1 MARVV
6 EAADSLSYAGAARS
20 ERQVTPRSILL
31 IDCGSVFTKMAL
43 VGVIDNQ
50 YRLLAR
56 TETPTTV
63 APPYPDL
70 LSGVRAGCQRLEGL
84 TGRRLLGADTILTP
98 EQQDGVGVD
107 AIALTTSVG
116 GPLRLLTTGPGREAL
131 AGLLY
136 KSLGGLFV
144 QPEALPAAPVEVA
157 QDDPAWRQ
165 VVAQLRAL
173 RPHAVVVVGVP
184 STGIRG
190 AGAITEH
197 AQSVARWL
205 EVLHATAREAREDEE
220 MRPSALPVVFTG
232 TTEDGMTLASTL
244 RSATTMVHTVE
255 QLTPATIG
263 PLSRALNA
271 LYDGVVLREA
281 PGYTRLRSLAGPAT
295 ATITSLA
302 GVARFLAHH
311 YKMNVA
317 AVDVGASSTAL
328 AGATASGD
336 FLPAVFPLGGV
347 GPGAGY
353 VLRAVGAPSVLRW
366 LTAEADENTVRE
378 HVLTR
383 ILLRRRIPSTP
394 LELELEYAL
403 AREAIRLALHAPGSR
418 LSGLHPIDLLLATG
432 GTLTNVPHPAHAALV
447 LLDAMQP
454 RGITSLV
461 LDSGRI
467 ATMLG
472 SVASLA
478 PDVAAQMT
486 ENDAMPSLLGTAVS
500 ATGRPADGQPAVRA
514 FLEYEDGAKDTIEV
528 KAGALARLPLT
539 QGRRA
544 LLSLYPAP
552 QVDIGLGPGQHARA
566 SEPIEGGALGLLV
579 DARGRPLDLPS
590 NPTERIAR
598 IREWWT
604 ALGLVGAGG
613 GTS

>member
-6 EAADSLSYAGAARS
+6 DGADSLGCAGASQS
-20 ERQVTPRSILL
+20 ELQTTPRSILL

-43 VGVIDNQ
+43 VGIVDNQ

-56 TETPTTV
+56 TQVPTTV
-63 APPYPDL
+63 APPYADL
-70 LSGVRAGCQRLEGL
+70 LIGVREACQQLEAL
-84 TGRRLLGADTILTP
+84 TGRRLVGPESILTP
-98 EQQDGVGVD
+98 EQDDGSGVD
-107 AIALTTSVG
+107 TIAVTTSVG

-136 KSLGGLFV
+136 KSLGGLFA
-144 QPEALPAAPVEVA
+144 QPEALPVAPVEA
-157 QDDPAWRQ
+157 TQDDPAWAEL
-165 VVAQLRAL
+165 VAQLRTL
-173 RPHAVVVVGVP
+173 RPHAIVVIGAP

-190 AGAITEH
+190 AGTIADH

-205 EVLHATAREAREDEE
+205 EVLRSAPREDEE
-220 MRPSALPVVFTG
+220 LRLSSLPVVFSG
-232 TTEDGMTLASTL
+232 TTEDGITLASTL
-244 RSATTMVHTVE
+244 RSATAMVHTVE

-295 ATITSLA
+295 ATLTSLA

-317 AVDVGASSTAL
+317 AVDVGASATML
-328 AGATASGD
+328 AGATTSGE
-336 FLPAVFPLGGV
+336 FLPALFPQGGV

-353 VLRAVGAPSVLRW
+353 VLRAVGAPSILRW
-366 LTAEADENTVRE
+366 LAIEADENTVRE
-378 HVLTR
+378 YVLTR
-383 ILLRRRIPSTP
+383 ILRRRMIPTTQ
-394 LELELEYAL
+394 LELELEYAM

-418 LSGLHPIDLLLATG
+418 LSGLHPVDVLLATG
-432 GTLTNVPHPAHAALV
+432 GTLTNTPHPAHTALI

-472 SVASLA
+472 SVAAVA
-478 PDVAAQMT
+478 PEVAAQMT

-500 ATGRPADGQPAVRA
+500 VTGRPEDGQPAVRA
-514 FLEYEDGAKDTIEV
+514 FLEYEDGKKDNIEV
-528 KAGALARLPLT
+528 TAGALARLAVPH
-539 QGRRA
+539 GRRA

-552 QVDIGLGPGQHARA
+552 GVDVGLGPGQQARA
-566 SEPIEGGALGLLV
+566 SEPVEGGALGLII
-579 DARGRPLDLPS
+579 DTRGRPLDLP
-590 NPTERIAR
+590 TATMERMAR
-598 IREWWT
+598 LREWRT
-604 ALGLVGAGG
+604 ALGIGGAR
-613 GTS
+613 

>member
-6 EAADSLSYAGAARS
+6 DGADSLARMGTS
-20 ERQVTPRSILL
+20 QGERQTTPRSILL
-31 IDCGSVFTKMAL
+31 IDCGSVFTKLAL
-43 VGVIDNQ
+43 VGVVDNQ

-56 TETPTTV
+56 AQVPTTV
-63 APPYPDL
+63 APPHADL
-70 LSGVRAGCQRLEGL
+70 LIGVREGCQQLEAL
-84 TGRRLLGADTILTP
+84 TGRRLVGPESILTP
-98 EQQDGVGVD
+98 EQDDGSGVD
-107 AIALTTSVG
+107 TIALTTSVG

-136 KSLGGLFV
+136 KSLSGLFA
-144 QPEALPAAPVEVA
+144 QPEALPVAPVEVA
-157 QDDPAWRQ
+157 QDDPVWEQ
-165 VVAQLRAL
+165 LVAQLRTL
-173 RPHAVVVVGVP
+173 RPHAIVVVGAP

-190 AGAITEH
+190 AGSITDH

-205 EVLHATAREAREDEE
+205 DVLRSAPREGEE
-220 MRPSALPVVFTG
+220 GRLSALPVVFSG
-232 TTEDGMTLASTL
+232 TTEDGITLASTL
-244 RSATTMVHTVE
+244 RSATAMVHTVE
-255 QLTPATIG
+255 QLTPTTIG

-317 AVDVGASSTAL
+317 AVDVGASSTTL
-328 AGATASGD
+328 AGATTSGD
-336 FLPAVFPLGGV
+336 FLPALFPQGGV

-353 VLRAVGAPSVLRW
+353 VLRAVGA
-366 LTAEADENTVRE
+366 DENTVRE

-383 ILLRRRIPSTP
+383 ILRRRMIPTTQ

-418 LSGLHPIDLLLATG
+418 LSGLHPVDVLLATG
-432 GTLTNVPHPAHAALV
+432 GTLTNTPNPAHTALI

-454 RGITSLV
+454 HGITSLV

-472 SVASLA
+472 SVAAVA
-478 PDVAAQMT
+478 PVVAAQMT

-500 ATGRPADGQPAVRA
+500 VTGRPADDQPAVRA
-514 FLEYEDGAKDTIEV
+514 FLEYEDGKKDSIEV
-528 KAGALARLPLT
+528 AAGTLARLSVAH
-539 QGRRA
+539 GRRA

-552 QVDIGLGPGQHARA
+552 GVDVGLGPGQQARA
-566 SEPIEGGALGLLV
+566 SEPVEGGALGLII
-579 DARGRPLDLPS
+579 DARGRPLDLP
-590 NPTERIAR
+590 TVTMERMAR
-598 IREWWT
+598 LREWRT
-604 ALGLVGAGG
+604 AIGLGGAR
-613 GTS
+613 

>member
-1 MARVV
+1 MARAV
-6 EAADSLSYAGAARS
+6 EGAESLARS
-20 ERQVTPRSILL
+20 EAGQGERQAATPRSLLL

-43 VGVIDNQ
+43 VGIVDNQ

-56 TETPTTV
+56 TQVPTTV
-63 APPYPDL
+63 APPFPDL
-70 LSGVRAGCQRLEGL
+70 LIGVREGCQQIEAL
-84 TGRRLLGADTILTP
+84 TGRRMVSSEEILTP
-98 EQQDGVGVD
+98 EQDDGSGVD
-107 AIALTTSVG
+107 TIALTTSVG

-136 KSLGGLFV
+136 KSLSGLFA
-144 QPEALPAAPVEVA
+144 QPEALPVAPAEVA
-157 QDDPAWRQ
+157 QDDPAWEQ
-165 VVAQLRAL
+165 LVAQLRPL
-173 RPHAVVVVGVP
+173 RPHAIVVIGAP

-190 AGAITEH
+190 AGSIADH

-205 EVLHATAREAREDEE
+205 DVLRAPREGEE
-220 MRPSALPVVFTG
+220 GRLSALPVVFSG
-232 TTEDGMTLASTL
+232 TTDDGMTLASTL
-244 RSATTMVHTVE
+244 RSATAMVHTVE
-255 QLTPATIG
+255 QLTPTTIG

-271 LYDGVVLREA
+271 LYDGVVLRET

-317 AVDVGASSTAL
+317 AVDVGASSTTL
-328 AGATASGD
+328 AGATTNGD
-336 FLPAVFPLGGV
+336 FLPALFPQGGV

-353 VLRAVGAPSVLRW
+353 ILRAVGAPSILRW
-366 LTAEADENTVRE
+366 LAIEADENIVRE

-383 ILLRRRIPSTP
+383 ILRRRMIPTTQ

-403 AREAIRLALHAPGSR
+403 AREAIRLALHGPGSR
-418 LSGLHPIDLLLATG
+418 LSGLHPVDVLLATG
-432 GTLTNVPHPAHAALV
+432 GTLTNTPHPAHTALI

-454 RGITSLV
+454 HGITSLV

-472 SVASLA
+472 SVAAVA

-500 ATGRPADGQPAVRA
+500 VTGRPADDQPAVRA
-514 FLEYEDGAKDTIEV
+514 FLEYEDGKKDSIEV
-528 KAGALARLPLT
+528 AAGALARLAVPH
-539 QGRRA
+539 GRRA

-552 QVDIGLGPGQHARA
+552 GVDVGLGPGQQARA
-566 SEPIEGGALGLLV
+566 SEPVEGGALGLII
-579 DARGRPLDLPS
+579 DARGRPLELP
-590 NPTERIAR
+590 TATLERMAR
-598 IREWWT
+598 LREWRT
-604 ALGLVGAGG
+604 SLGIGGAR
-613 GTS
+613 

>member
-1 MARVV
+1 MTRAIEGTESQARM
-6 EAADSLSYAGAARS
+6 GASQS
-20 ERQVTPRSILL
+20 ERRAAPRSILL
-31 IDCGSVFTKMAL
+31 IDCGSVFTKIAL
-43 VGVIDNQ
+43 VGIVDNQ

-56 TETPTTV
+56 TQVPTTV
-63 APPYPDL
+63 APPYADL
-70 LSGVRAGCQRLEGL
+70 LIGVREGCQRLEGL
-84 TGRRLLGADTILTP
+84 TGRMLLGPETILTP
-98 EQQDGVGVD
+98 EQEDGAGVD

-136 KSLGGLFV
+136 KSLGGLFA
-144 QPEALPAAPVEVA
+144 QPEALPVAPVEA
-157 QDDPAWRQ
+157 TQEDPEWEQ
-165 VVAQLRAL
+165 LVAQLRAL
-173 RPHAVVVVGVP
+173 RPHAIVVVGAP

-190 AGAITEH
+190 AGSITDH

-205 EVLHATAREAREDEE
+205 EVLRSAPREDEE
-220 MRPSALPVVFTG
+220 LRLSALPVVFSG

-244 RSATTMVHTVE
+244 RSATAMVHTVE
-255 QLTPATIG
+255 QLTPTTIG

-317 AVDVGASSTAL
+317 AVDVGASSTML
-328 AGATASGD
+328 AGATADGD
-336 FLPAVFPLGGV
+336 FLPALFPQGGV

-353 VLRAVGAPSVLRW
+353 VLRAVGAPNILRW
-366 LTAEADENTVRE
+366 LAIEADENTARE

-383 ILLRRRIPSTP
+383 ILRRRMIPTTH

-418 LSGLHPIDLLLATG
+418 LSGLRPVDVLLATG
-432 GTLTNVPHPAHAALV
+432 GTLTNTPHPGHTALI
-447 LLDAMQP
+447 LLDAVQP

-461 LDSGRI
+461 MDAGRV

-472 SVASLA
+472 SVASLS

-500 ATGRPADGQPAVRA
+500 TTGRPTEGQPAVRA
-514 FLEYEDGAKDTIEV
+514 FLEYEDGKKDSIEV
-528 KAGALARLPLT
+528 AAGGLARLPVPH
-539 QGRRA
+539 GRRA
-544 LLSLYPAP
+544 LLSLYPSP
-552 QVDIGLGPGQHARA
+552 EVDVGLGPGQQARA
-566 SEPIEGGALGLLV
+566 SEPVEGGALGLII
-579 DARGRPLDLPS
+579 DARGRPFDLPTA
-590 NPTERIAR
+590 PLERMAR
-598 IREWWT
+598 LREWRA
-604 ALGLVGAGG
+604 ALGIGG
-613 GTS
+613 ER

>member
-1 MARVV
+1 MARAV
-6 EAADSLSYAGAARS
+6 AGAESLASASQS
-20 ERQVTPRSILL
+20 ERLVATPRSILL

-43 VGVIDNQ
+43 VGIVDNQ

-56 TETPTTV
+56 TQVPTTV
-63 APPYPDL
+63 APPFPDL
-70 LSGVRAGCQRLEGL
+70 LIGVREGCQQIEAL
-84 TGRRLLGADTILTP
+84 TGRRLVSSEAILTP
-98 EQQDGVGVD
+98 EQDDGSGVD
-107 AIALTTSVG
+107 TIALTTSVG

-136 KSLGGLFV
+136 KSLSGLFA
-144 QPEALPAAPVEVA
+144 QPEALPAAPAEVA
-157 QDDPAWRQ
+157 QDDPVWEQ
-165 VVAQLRAL
+165 LVAQLRTL
-173 RPHAVVVVGVP
+173 RPHAIVVIGAP

-190 AGAITEH
+190 AGSITDH

-205 EVLHATAREAREDEE
+205 DVLRAAPREGEE
-220 MRPSALPVVFTG
+220 TRLSALPVVFSG

-244 RSATTMVHTVE
+244 RSATAMVHTVE
-255 QLTPATIG
+255 QLTPTTIG

-271 LYDGVVLREA
+271 LYDGVVLRET

-317 AVDVGASSTAL
+317 AVDVGASSTTL
-328 AGATASGD
+328 AGATTNGD
-336 FLPAVFPLGGV
+336 FLPALFPQGGV

-353 VLRAVGAPSVLRW
+353 VLRAVGAPSILRW
-366 LTAEADENTVRE
+366 LTIEADENTVRE

-383 ILLRRRIPSTP
+383 ILRRRMIPSTQ

-403 AREAIRLALHAPGSR
+403 AREAIRLALHGPGSR
-418 LSGLHPIDLLLATG
+418 LSGLHPVDVLLATG
-432 GTLTNVPHPAHAALV
+432 GTLTNTPQPAYTALI

-454 RGITSLV
+454 HGITSLV

-472 SVASLA
+472 SVAAVA

-500 ATGRPADGQPAVRA
+500 VTGRPEGDQPAVRA
-514 FLEYEDGAKDTIEV
+514 FLEYEDGKKDSIEV
-528 KAGALARLPLT
+528 AAGALARLAVPH
-539 QGRRA
+539 GRRA

-552 QVDIGLGPGQHARA
+552 GVDVGLGPGQQARA
-566 SEPIEGGALGLLV
+566 SEPVEGGALGLII
-579 DARGRPLDLPS
+579 DARGRPLELP
-590 NPTERIAR
+590 TATLERMAR
-598 IREWWT
+598 LREWRT
-604 ALGLVGAGG
+604 SLGIGGAR
-613 GTS
+613 

>member
-1 MARVV
+1 MARAV
-6 EAADSLSYAGAARS
+6 EGAESLAGSGAS
-20 ERQVTPRSILL
+20 ERQATTPRSLLL

-43 VGVIDNQ
+43 VGVVDNQ
-50 YRLLAR
+50 YRLLGRAQV
-56 TETPTTV
+56 PTTV
-63 APPYPDL
+63 APPYADL
-70 LSGVRAGCQRLEGL
+70 LIGVREGCQQLEGL
-84 TGRRLLGADTILTP
+84 TGRRLLGSEAILTP
-98 EQQDGVGVD
+98 EQEDGAGVD

-136 KSLGGLFV
+136 KSLGGLFA
-144 QPEALPAAPVEVA
+144 QPEALPVAPVETT
-157 QDDPAWRQ
+157 QDDPVWGQ
-165 VVAQLRAL
+165 LVAQLRAL
-173 RPHAVVVVGVP
+173 RPHAVVMIGVP

-190 AGAITEH
+190 AGSIADH

-205 EVLHATAREAREDEE
+205 EALRSAPREDEE
-220 MRPSALPVVFTG
+220 LRLSALPVVFAG
-232 TTEDGMTLASTL
+232 TTEDGMMLASTL

-271 LYDGVVLREA
+271 LYDGVVLRET
-281 PGYTRLRSLAGPAT
+281 PGYTRLRSMAGPAT

-317 AVDVGASSTAL
+317 AVDVGASSTTL
-328 AGATASGD
+328 AGATAGGD
-336 FLPAVFPLGGV
+336 FLPALFPQGGV

-353 VLRAVGAPSVLRW
+353 VLRAVGAPSILRW
-366 LTAEADENTVRE
+366 LAVDADENMVRE
-378 HVLTR
+378 YVLTR
-383 ILLRRRIPSTP
+383 ILRRRMIPSTL

-418 LSGLHPIDLLLATG
+418 LSGLHPIDVLLATG
-432 GTLTNVPHPAHAALV
+432 GTLTNTPHPAYTALI

-461 LDSGRI
+461 QDAGRI

-472 SVASLA
+472 SVAAFA

-500 ATGRPADGQPAVRA
+500 ATGRPTDGQPAVRA
-514 FLEYEDGAKDTIEV
+514 FLEYEDGTKDSIEV
-528 KAGALARLPLT
+528 AAGALARLAVPH
-539 QGRRA
+539 GRRA
-544 LLSLYPAP
+544 LLSLYPSP
-552 QVDIGLGPGQHARA
+552 EVDVGLGPGQQARA
-566 SEPIEGGALGLLV
+566 SEPVEGGALGLII
-579 DARGRPLDLPS
+579 DARGRPLDLPTAT
-590 NPTERIAR
+590 PERLMR
-598 IREWWT
+598 LREWRT
-604 ALGLVGAGG
+604 ALGIEGER
-613 GTS
+613 

>member
-1 MARVV
+1 MGGGMVRAVDGA
-6 EAADSLSYAGAARS
+6 ESLGFAGTSQS
-20 ERQVTPRSILL
+20 ERRAASPRSILL
-31 IDCGSVFTKMAL
+31 IDGGSVFTKLAL
-43 VGVIDNQ
+43 VGIVDNQ

-56 TETPTTV
+56 TQVPTTV
-63 APPYPDL
+63 TPPFSDL
-70 LSGVRAGCQRLEGL
+70 LIGVREGCQQLEAL
-84 TGRRLLGADTILTP
+84 TGRRLVGPESILTP
-98 EQQDGVGVD
+98 EQDDGSGVD
-107 AIALTTSVG
+107 TIALTTSVG

-136 KSLGGLFV
+136 KSLSGLFA
-144 QPEALPAAPVEVA
+144 QPEALPLAPVEA
-157 QDDPAWRQ
+157 TQDDPVWGDL
-165 VVAQLRAL
+165 VAQLRAL
-173 RPHAVVVVGVP
+173 RPHAIVVIGAP

-190 AGAITEH
+190 AGSITDH

-205 EVLHATAREAREDEE
+205 DVLRSSPRESEE
-220 MRPSALPVVFTG
+220 TRLSALPVVFSG

-244 RSATTMVHTVE
+244 RSATAMVHTVE
-255 QLTPATIG
+255 QLTPTTIG

-317 AVDVGASSTAL
+317 AVDVGASSTTL
-328 AGATASGD
+328 AGATTSGD
-336 FLPAVFPLGGV
+336 FLPALFPQGGV

-353 VLRAVGAPSVLRW
+353 ILRAVGASSILRW
-366 LTAEADENTVRE
+366 LVIEADENTVRE

-383 ILLRRRIPSTP
+383 ILRRRMIPTTQ

-418 LSGLHPIDLLLATG
+418 LSGLHPVDVLLATG
-432 GTLTNVPHPAHAALV
+432 GTLTNTPHPAHTALI

-461 LDSGRI
+461 LDAGRI

-472 SVASLA
+472 SVAAVA

-500 ATGRPADGQPAVRA
+500 VIGRPVDDQPAVRA
-514 FLEYEDGAKDTIEV
+514 FLEYEDGKKDSIEV
-528 KAGALARLPLT
+528 AAGTLARLAVPH
-539 QGRRA
+539 GRRA

-552 QVDIGLGPGQHARA
+552 GVDVGLGPGQQARA
-566 SEPIEGGALGLLV
+566 SEPVEGGALGLII
-579 DARGRPLDLPS
+579 DARGRPLELP
-590 NPTERIAR
+590 TTALERMAR
-598 IREWWT
+598 LREWRT
-604 ALGLVGAGG
+604 AIGIGGAR
-613 GTS
+613 

>member
-1 MARVV
+1 M
-6 EAADSLSYAGAARS
+6 GASQS
-20 ERQVTPRSILL
+20 ERQTTPRSILL

-43 VGVIDNQ
+43 VGVVDNQ

-56 TETPTTV
+56 AQVPTTV
-63 APPYPDL
+63 APPHADL
-70 LSGVRAGCQRLEGL
+70 LIGVREGCQQLEAL
-84 TGRRLLGADTILTP
+84 TGRRLVGPESILTP
-98 EQQDGVGVD
+98 EQDDGAGVD
-107 AIALTTSVG
+107 TIAVTTSVG

-136 KSLGGLFV
+136 KSLGGLFA
-144 QPEALPAAPVEVA
+144 QPEALPVAPVDAA
-157 QDDPAWRQ
+157 QDNPAWGEL
-165 VVAQLRAL
+165 VAQLRAL
-173 RPHAVVVVGVP
+173 RPHAIVVVGAP

-190 AGAITEH
+190 AGTITDH

-205 EVLHATAREAREDEE
+205 EVLRSSPREDEE
-220 MRPSALPVVFTG
+220 LRLSSLPVVFSG
-232 TTEDGMTLASTL
+232 TTEDGITLASTL
-244 RSATTMVHTVE
+244 RSATAMVHTVE

-295 ATITSLA
+295 ATLTSLA

-317 AVDVGASSTAL
+317 AVDVGASATML
-328 AGATASGD
+328 AGATTSGE
-336 FLPAVFPLGGV
+336 FLPALFPQGGV

-353 VLRAVGAPSVLRW
+353 VLRAVGAPSILRW
-366 LTAEADENTVRE
+366 LGVEADENTVRE
-378 HVLTR
+378 YVLTR
-383 ILLRRRIPSTP
+383 ILRRRMIPTTQ
-394 LELELEYAL
+394 LELELEYAM

-418 LSGLHPIDLLLATG
+418 LSGLHPVDVLLATG
-432 GTLTNVPHPAHAALV
+432 GTLTNTPHPAHTALI

-472 SVASLA
+472 SVAAVA

-500 ATGRPADGQPAVRA
+500 VIGRPEDGQPAVRA
-514 FLEYEDGAKDTIEV
+514 FLEYGDGKKDTIEV
-528 KAGALARLPLT
+528 AAGALARLAVPH
-539 QGRRA
+539 GRRA

-552 QVDIGLGPGQHARA
+552 GVDVGLGPGQQARA
-566 SEPIEGGALGLLV
+566 SEPVEGGALGLII
-579 DARGRPLDLPS
+579 DARGRPLDLP
-590 NPTERIAR
+590 TATLERMAR
-598 IREWWT
+598 LREWRA
-604 ALGLVGAGG
+604 ALGIGGAR
-613 GTS
+613 

>member
-1 MARVV
+1 M
-6 EAADSLSYAGAARS
+6 GASQS
-20 ERQVTPRSILL
+20 EKATAPRSLLL
-31 IDCGSVFTKMAL
+31 IDCGSVFTKLAL
-43 VGVIDNQ
+43 VGVVDNQ

-56 TETPTTV
+56 TQVPTTV
-63 APPYPDL
+63 ALPYADL
-70 LSGVRAGCQRLEGL
+70 LIGVREGCQRLEGL
-84 TGRRLLGADTILTP
+84 TGRRLIGPETILTP
-98 EQQDGVGVD
+98 EQEDGAGVD

-136 KSLGGLFV
+136 KSLGGLFA
-144 QPEALPAAPVEVA
+144 QPEALPLAPVEAA
-157 QDDPAWRQ
+157 QDDPAWGEL
-165 VVAQLRAL
+165 VAQLRAL
-173 RPHAVVVVGVP
+173 RPHAIVVIGAP

-190 AGAITEH
+190 AGSITDH

-205 EVLHATAREAREDEE
+205 EVLRAAPREDEE
-220 MRPSALPVVFTG
+220 LRLSSLPVVFSG

-244 RSATTMVHTVE
+244 RSATGMVHTVE

-311 YKMNVA
+311 YKMNVV
-317 AVDVGASSTAL
+317 AVDVGASSTTL
-328 AGATASGD
+328 AGATASGE
-336 FLPAVFPLGGV
+336 FLPALFPQGGV

-353 VLRAVGAPSVLRW
+353 VLRAVGAANILRW
-366 LTAEADENTVRE
+366 LAVETDENTVRE
-378 HVLTR
+378 YVLTR
-383 ILLRRRIPSTP
+383 ILRRRMIPSAQ

-418 LSGLHPIDLLLATG
+418 LSGLHPVDVLLATG
-432 GTLTNVPHPAHAALV
+432 GTLTNTPHPAYTALM
-447 LLDAMQP
+447 LLDAVQP

-461 LDSGRI
+461 LDAGRI

-472 SVASLA
+472 SVASLS

-514 FLEYEDGAKDTIEV
+514 FLEFEDGKKESIEV
-528 KAGALARLPLT
+528 AAGSLARLPVPR
-539 QGRRA
+539 GRRA
-544 LLSLYPAP
+544 LLSLFPGP
-552 QVDIGLGPGQHARA
+552 GVDVGLGPGQQARA
-566 SEPIEGGALGLLV
+566 SEPVEGGALGLII
-579 DARGRPLDLPS
+579 DARGRPLEPPVSSL
-590 NPTERIAR
+590 ERMAR
-598 IREWWT
+598 IREWRA
-604 ALGLVGAGG
+604 ALEIGG
-613 GTS
+613 ER